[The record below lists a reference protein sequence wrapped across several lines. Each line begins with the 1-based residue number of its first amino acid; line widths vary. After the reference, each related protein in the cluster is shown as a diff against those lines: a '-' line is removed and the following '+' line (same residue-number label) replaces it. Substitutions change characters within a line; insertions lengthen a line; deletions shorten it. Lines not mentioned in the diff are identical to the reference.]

1 MCLSHLRLIMPENIE
16 IERRFLVD
24 GRGDKPW
31 RNAVDIR
38 KIVQYYLDSDD
49 IEFHESIIN
58 YRGVPLV
65 SISTEEFQ
73 ILTKTNHWVSRIRT
87 QNDVVILTL
96 KGKQQGIATTEL
108 EWVLPSMPNIS
119 RLEEHPRVEKTRY
132 CVNAGNGLIWEVDE
146 FEGVLAGLILA
157 EIELEDINQ
166 KFDFPEWIGIELTGL
181 KNWSNASLAT
191 TLLNA
196 EELKKTLQ
204 QR

>member
-1 MCLSHLRLIMPENIE
+1 MGNALAINTE

-31 RNAVDIR
+31 RSAVDIR
-38 KIVQYYLDSDD
+38 QITQYYLDSSD
-49 IEFHESIIN
+49 IEIHESVIN
-58 YRGVPLV
+58 YRSVPLV
-65 SISTEEFQ
+65 SISKEESN
-73 ILTKTNHWVSRIRT
+73 ILTKTEHWVSRIRI
-87 QNDVVILTL
+87 QNDTVILTM
-96 KGKQQGIATTEL
+96 KGKQKGIATTEL
-108 EWVLPSMPNIS
+108 EWVLSGLPNVHS
-119 RLEEHPRVEKTRY
+119 LDEHPCVEKTRY
-132 CVNAGNGLIWEVDE
+132 CVDAGNGLVWEVDE

-166 KFDFPEWIGIELTGL
+166 KFEFPEWIGIELTGL

-204 QR
+204 Q

>member
-204 QR
+204 QQ

>member
-1 MCLSHLRLIMPENIE
+1 MGNALAINTE

-31 RNAVDIR
+31 RNTVDIR
-38 KIVQYYLDSDD
+38 QITQYYLDSND
-49 IEFHESIIN
+49 IEFHELAID
-58 YRGVPLV
+58 YRGVSLV
-65 SISTEEFQ
+65 SISKEESN
-73 ILTKTNHWVSRIRT
+73 ILTKAEHWVSRIRI

-108 EWVLPSMPNIS
+108 EWILPDVPHVPG
-119 RLEEHPRVEKTRY
+119 LDEHPCVEKTRY
-132 CVNAGNGLIWEVDE
+132 CVNAGDGLVWEVDE

-166 KFDFPEWIGIELTGL
+166 KFEFPEWIGIELTGL

>member
-1 MCLSHLRLIMPENIE
+1 MAINTE

-31 RNAVDIR
+31 RNTVDIR
-38 KIVQYYLDSDD
+38 QITQYYLDSND
-49 IEFHESIIN
+49 IEFHDSIIN
-58 YRGVPLV
+58 YRGVSLV
-65 SISTEEFQ
+65 SISMEEFK
-73 ILTKTNHWVSRIRT
+73 ILTKTDPWVSRIRV
-87 QNDVVILTL
+87 QNDSVIFTL
-96 KGKQQGIATTEL
+96 KGKQHGVATTEL

-119 RLEEHPRVEKTRY
+119 GLEKHPYVEKTRY
-132 CVNAGNGLIWEVDE
+132 CISAGNGLIWEVDE

-157 EIELEDINQ
+157 EIELENISQ
-166 KFDFPEWIGIELTGL
+166 DFAIPQWIGIELTGL

>member
-1 MCLSHLRLIMPENIE
+1 MAINTE

-31 RNAVDIR
+31 RNTANIR
-38 KIVQYYLDSDD
+38 QITQYYLDSND
-49 IEFHESIIN
+49 IEFHELAID

-65 SISTEEFQ
+65 SISKEESN
-73 ILTKTNHWVSRIRT
+73 ILTKTEHWVSRIRI

-108 EWVLPSMPNIS
+108 EWVLSDVVNLPG
-119 RLEEHPRVEKTRY
+119 LEEHPRVEKTRY
-132 CVNAGNGLIWEVDE
+132 CVDAGNGLVWEVDE

-166 KFDFPEWIGIELTGL
+166 KFEFPEWIGIELTGL

>member
-1 MCLSHLRLIMPENIE
+1 MGNALAINTE

-38 KIVQYYLDSDD
+38 QITQYYLDSSD
-49 IEFHESIIN
+49 IKIHESVIN
-58 YRGVPLV
+58 YRSVPLA
-65 SISTEEFQ
+65 SISPEEFR
-73 ILTKTNHWVSRIRT
+73 ILTKTEHWVSRIRI
-87 QNDVVILTL
+87 QNDTVILTM
-96 KGKQQGIATTEL
+96 KGKQKGVATTEL
-108 EWVLPSMPNIS
+108 EWVLSGLPNVS
-119 RLEEHPRVEKTRY
+119 GLDEHPCVEKTRY
-132 CVNAGNGLIWEVDE
+132 CVNAGNELIWEVDE

-166 KFDFPEWIGIELTGL
+166 KFEFPEWIGIELTGL

-204 QR
+204 Q

>member
-1 MCLSHLRLIMPENIE
+1 MGNALAINTE

-38 KIVQYYLDSDD
+38 QITQYYLDSSD
-49 IEFHESIIN
+49 IKIHESVIN
-58 YRGVPLV
+58 YRSVPLA
-65 SISTEEFQ
+65 SISPEEFR
-73 ILTKTNHWVSRIRT
+73 ILTKTEHWVSRIRI
-87 QNDVVILTL
+87 QNDTVILTM
-96 KGKQQGIATTEL
+96 KGKQKGVATTEL
-108 EWVLPSMPNIS
+108 EWVLSGLPNVS
-119 RLEEHPRVEKTRY
+119 GLDEHPCVEKTRY
-132 CVNAGNGLIWEVDE
+132 CVNAGNELIWEVDE

-166 KFDFPEWIGIELTGL
+166 KFEFPKWIGIELTGL

-204 QR
+204 Q

>member
-1 MCLSHLRLIMPENIE
+1 MENTLAINTE

-31 RNAVDIR
+31 RNTVDIR
-38 KIVQYYLDSDD
+38 HITQYYLDSND
-49 IEFHESIIN
+49 IEFHESVIN
-58 YRGVPLV
+58 YRGVSLV
-65 SISTEEFQ
+65 SISAEEFQ
-73 ILTKTNHWVSRIRT
+73 ILTKTDHWVSRIRV
-87 QNDVVILTL
+87 QNDSVMFTL
-96 KGKQQGIATTEL
+96 KGKQLGISTTEL
-108 EWVLPSMPNIS
+108 EWVLSGLPNVQG
-119 RLEEHPRVEKTRY
+119 LDEHPCVEKTRY
-132 CVNAGNGLIWEVDE
+132 CVDATNGLIWEVDE

-157 EIELEDINQ
+157 EIELESISQDFDIPQ
-166 KFDFPEWIGIELTGL
+166 WIGIELTGL

>member
-1 MCLSHLRLIMPENIE
+1 MGIRLAINTE

-31 RNAVDIR
+31 RNTADIR
-38 KIVQYYLDSDD
+38 EITQYYLDSSD
-49 IEFHESIIN
+49 IEFHESVIN
-58 YRGVPLV
+58 YRSVPLV
-65 SISTEEFQ
+65 SISKEESH
-73 ILTKTNHWVSRIRT
+73 ILTKTEHWVSRIRI
-87 QNDVVILTL
+87 QNDAVIFTL

-108 EWVLPSMPNIS
+108 EWLLPSMPHIS
-119 RLEEHPRVEKTRY
+119 ELKKHPYVEKTRY

-166 KFDFPEWIGIELTGL
+166 NFDFPEWIGIELTGL

>member
-1 MCLSHLRLIMPENIE
+1 MAINTE

-24 GRGDKPW
+24 GRSNKPW
-31 RNAVDIR
+31 RNSTEKFQIA
-38 KIVQYYLDSDD
+38 QYYLDSKD
-49 IEFHESIIN
+49 IEFHDLAIN
-58 YRGVPLV
+58 YRGVSLV
-65 SISTEEFQ
+65 SISAEEFQ
-73 ILTKTNHWVSRIRT
+73 ILTKTDHWVSRVRI
-87 QNDVVILTL
+87 QNGSVIFTL
-96 KGKQQGIATTEL
+96 KGKPHDVATTEL

-119 RLEEHPRVEKTRY
+119 GLEEHPCVEKTRY

-166 KFDFPEWIGIELTGL
+166 KFDCPEWIGIELTGL

-204 QR
+204 QQ

>member
-1 MCLSHLRLIMPENIE
+1 LAINTE

-31 RNAVDIR
+31 RNTADIR
-38 KIVQYYLDSDD
+38 QITQYYLDSND
-49 IEFHESIIN
+49 IEFHELAID

-65 SISTEEFQ
+65 SISKEESN
-73 ILTKTNHWVSRIRT
+73 ILTKAEHWVSRIRI

-96 KGKQQGIATTEL
+96 KGKQKGIATIEL
-108 EWVLPSMPNIS
+108 EWVLSGLPNVHS
-119 RLEEHPRVEKTRY
+119 LDEHPCVQKTRY
-132 CVNAGNGLIWEVDE
+132 CVDAGDGLVWEVDE

-166 KFDFPEWIGIELTGL
+166 KFEFPEWIGIELTGL

-196 EELKKTLQ
+196 EELKKTLR

>member
-1 MCLSHLRLIMPENIE
+1 MGNRLAINTE

-31 RNAVDIR
+31 RNTADIR
-38 KIVQYYLDSDD
+38 EITQYYLDSSD
-49 IEFHESIIN
+49 IEFHESVIN
-58 YRGVPLV
+58 YRSVPLV
-65 SISTEEFQ
+65 SISKEESH
-73 ILTKTNHWVSRIRT
+73 IITKTEHWVSRIRI
-87 QNDVVILTL
+87 QNDLVIFTM
-96 KGKQQGIATTEL
+96 KGKQKGIATTEL
-108 EWVLPSMPNIS
+108 EWLLPSMPHIS
-119 RLEEHPRVEKTRY
+119 ELEQHPCVEKTRY

-166 KFDFPEWIGIELTGL
+166 KFEFPEWIGIELTGL

>member
-1 MCLSHLRLIMPENIE
+1 MGNALAINTE

-38 KIVQYYLDSDD
+38 QITQYYLDSSD
-49 IEFHESIIN
+49 IKIHESVIN
-58 YRGVPLV
+58 YRSVPLA
-65 SISTEEFQ
+65 SISPEEFR
-73 ILTKTNHWVSRIRT
+73 ILTKTEHWVSRIRI
-87 QNDVVILTL
+87 QNDTVILTM
-96 KGKQQGIATTEL
+96 KGKQKGIATTEL
-108 EWVLPSMPNIS
+108 EWVLSGLPNVHS
-119 RLEEHPRVEKTRY
+119 LDEHPCVEKTRY
-132 CVNAGNGLIWEVDE
+132 CVNAGNELIWEVDE

-166 KFDFPEWIGIELTGL
+166 KFEFPKWIGIELTGL

-204 QR
+204 Q

>member
-1 MCLSHLRLIMPENIE
+1 MGNVLAINTE

-31 RNAVDIR
+31 RNTVDIR
-38 KIVQYYLDSDD
+38 QITQYYLDSND
-49 IEFHESIIN
+49 IEFHELAID

-65 SISTEEFQ
+65 SISKEESN
-73 ILTKTNHWVSRIRT
+73 ILTKAEHWVSRIRI

-96 KGKQQGIATTEL
+96 KGKQKGIATIEL
-108 EWVLPSMPNIS
+108 EWVLSGLPNVHS
-119 RLEEHPRVEKTRY
+119 LDEHPCVQKTRY
-132 CVNAGNGLIWEVDE
+132 CVDAGDGLVWEVDE

-166 KFDFPEWIGIELTGL
+166 KFEFPEWIGIELTGL

>member
-1 MCLSHLRLIMPENIE
+1 MAINTE

-31 RNAVDIR
+31 RNTADIR
-38 KIVQYYLDSDD
+38 EITQYYLDSSD
-49 IEFHESIIN
+49 IEFHESVIN
-58 YRGVPLV
+58 YRSVPLV
-65 SISTEEFQ
+65 SISKEESH
-73 ILTKTNHWVSRIRT
+73 ILTKTEHWVSRIRI
-87 QNDVVILTL
+87 QNDLVIFTM
-96 KGKQQGIATTEL
+96 KGKQKGIATIEL
-108 EWVLPSMPNIS
+108 EWVLSSVPNIS
-119 RLEEHPRVEKTRY
+119 ELEQHPCVEKTRY

-166 KFDFPEWIGIELTGL
+166 KFEFPEWIGIELTGL
-181 KNWSNASLAT
+181 KSWSNASLAT

>member
-1 MCLSHLRLIMPENIE
+1 MGNALAINTE

-31 RNAVDIR
+31 RNDVDIR
-38 KIVQYYLDSDD
+38 QITQYYLNAND
-49 IEFHESIIN
+49 IEFHELAID
-58 YRGVPLV
+58 YRGVPMV
-65 SISTEEFQ
+65 SISEEESN
-73 ILTKTNHWVSRIRT
+73 ILTKTEHWVSRIRI
-87 QNDVVILTL
+87 QNDVVVLTL
-96 KGKQQGIATTEL
+96 KGKQKGISTTEL
-108 EWVLPSMPNIS
+108 EWVLSGMPNVS
-119 RLEEHPRVEKTRY
+119 GLEEHPCVEKTRY
-132 CVNAGNGLIWEVDE
+132 CVNAGNGLVWEVDE

-166 KFDFPEWIGIELTGL
+166 NFDFPEWIGIELTGL

-204 QR
+204 QQ

>member
-1 MCLSHLRLIMPENIE
+1 LAINTE

-31 RNAVDIR
+31 RNTADIR
-38 KIVQYYLDSDD
+38 EITQYYLDSSD
-49 IEFHESIIN
+49 IEFHESVIN
-58 YRGVPLV
+58 YRSVPLV
-65 SISTEEFQ
+65 SISKEESH
-73 ILTKTNHWVSRIRT
+73 IITKTEHWVSRIRI
-87 QNDVVILTL
+87 QNDLVIFTM
-96 KGKQQGIATTEL
+96 KGKQKGIATTEL
-108 EWVLPSMPNIS
+108 EWLLPSMPHIS
-119 RLEEHPRVEKTRY
+119 ELEQHPCVEKTRY

-166 KFDFPEWIGIELTGL
+166 KFEFPEWIGIELTGL

>member
-1 MCLSHLRLIMPENIE
+1 MGNALAINTE

-31 RNAVDIR
+31 RNTVDILQ
-38 KIVQYYLDSDD
+38 ITQYYLDSND
-49 IEFHESIIN
+49 IEFHELAID

-65 SISTEEFQ
+65 SISKEESN
-73 ILTKTNHWVSRIRT
+73 ILTKAEHWVSRIRI

-96 KGKQQGIATTEL
+96 KGKQKGIATIEL
-108 EWVLPSMPNIS
+108 EWVLSGLPNVHS
-119 RLEEHPRVEKTRY
+119 LDEHPCVEKTRY
-132 CVNAGNGLIWEVDE
+132 CVNAGDGLVWEVDE

-166 KFDFPEWIGIELTGL
+166 KFEFPEWIGIELTGL

>member
-1 MCLSHLRLIMPENIE
+1 MAINTE

-38 KIVQYYLDSDD
+38 QITQYYLDSND
-49 IEFHESIIN
+49 IGFHESVIN
-58 YRGVPLV
+58 YRGVSLV
-65 SISTEEFQ
+65 SISTIEFQ
-73 ILTKTNHWVSRIRT
+73 ILKKTDHWVSRIRI

-108 EWVLPSMPNIS
+108 EWVLSDVVNLPG
-119 RLEEHPRVEKTRY
+119 LEEHPCVEKTRY
-132 CVNAGNGLIWEVDE
+132 CVDAGNGLVWEVDE

-157 EIELEDINQ
+157 EIELVDITQ

>member
-1 MCLSHLRLIMPENIE
+1 MGNALAINTE

-38 KIVQYYLDSDD
+38 QITQYYLDSND
-49 IEFHESIIN
+49 IEFHESVIN
-58 YRGVPLV
+58 YRSIPLV
-65 SISTEEFQ
+65 SISSEEFH
-73 ILTKTNHWVSRIRT
+73 ILTKLEHWVSRIRM
-87 QNDVVILTL
+87 QNDTVILTM
-96 KGKQQGIATTEL
+96 KGKQKGIATTEL
-108 EWVLPSMPNIS
+108 EWVLSCMPNVS
-119 RLEEHPRVEKTRY
+119 DLEKHPCVEKTRY
-132 CVNAGNGLIWEVDE
+132 CVNAGNGLVWEVDE

-196 EELKKTLQ
+196 EELKKTL
-204 QR
+204 R

>member
-146 FEGVLAGLILA
+146 FEGVIAGLILA

>member
-1 MCLSHLRLIMPENIE
+1 MAINTE

-31 RNAVDIR
+31 RNTVDIR
-38 KIVQYYLDSDD
+38 QITQYYLDSSD
-49 IEFHESIIN
+49 IETYESVIN
-58 YRGVPLV
+58 YRGVSLV

-73 ILTKTNHWVSRIRT
+73 ILTKTDHWVSRVRI
-87 QNDVVILTL
+87 QNGSVIFTL
-96 KGKQQGIATTEL
+96 KGKQQGVATTEL

-119 RLEEHPRVEKTRY
+119 RLEEHPCVEKTRY
-132 CVNAGNGLIWEVDE
+132 CVDAGNGLVWEVDE

-157 EIELEDINQ
+157 EIELEDITQ

-196 EELKKTLQ
+196 EELKKTLL

>member
-1 MCLSHLRLIMPENIE
+1 MAINTE

-24 GRGDKPW
+24 GRSNKPW
-31 RNAVDIR
+31 RNSTEKFQIA
-38 KIVQYYLDSDD
+38 QYYLDSND
-49 IEFHESIIN
+49 IKFHELAIN
-58 YRGVPLV
+58 YRGVSLV

-73 ILTKTNHWVSRIRT
+73 ILTKTDHWVSRVRI
-87 QNDVVILTL
+87 QNGSVIFTL
-96 KGKQQGIATTEL
+96 KGKQHGVATTEL
-108 EWVLPSMPNIS
+108 EWVLPSVPNIS
-119 RLEEHPRVEKTRY
+119 GLEEHPCVEKTRY

-166 KFDFPEWIGIELTGL
+166 NFDFPEWIGIELTGL

-204 QR
+204 QQ

>member
-1 MCLSHLRLIMPENIE
+1 MAINTE

-31 RNAVDIR
+31 RNTADIR
-38 KIVQYYLDSDD
+38 EITQYYLDSSD
-49 IEFHESIIN
+49 IEFHESVIN
-58 YRGVPLV
+58 YRSVPLV
-65 SISTEEFQ
+65 SISKEESH
-73 ILTKTNHWVSRIRT
+73 IITKTEHWVSRIRV
-87 QNDVVILTL
+87 QNDLVIFTM
-96 KGKQQGIATTEL
+96 KGKQKGIATTEL
-108 EWVLPSMPNIS
+108 EWLLPSMPHIS
-119 RLEEHPRVEKTRY
+119 ELEQHPCVEKTRY

-166 KFDFPEWIGIELTGL
+166 KFEFPEWIGIELTGL

>member
-1 MCLSHLRLIMPENIE
+1 MAINTE

-31 RNAVDIR
+31 RNTADIR
-38 KIVQYYLDSDD
+38 EITQYYLDSSD
-49 IEFHESIIN
+49 IEFHESVIN
-58 YRGVPLV
+58 YRSVPLV
-65 SISTEEFQ
+65 SISKEESH
-73 ILTKTNHWVSRIRT
+73 ILTKTEHWVSRIRIE
-87 QNDVVILTL
+87 NDLVIFTM
-96 KGKQQGIATTEL
+96 KGKQKGIATIEL
-108 EWVLPSMPNIS
+108 EWVLSSVPNIS
-119 RLEEHPRVEKTRY
+119 ELEQHPCVEKTRY

-157 EIELEDINQ
+157 EIELKDINQ
-166 KFDFPEWIGIELTGL
+166 KFEFPEWIGIELTGL

-196 EELKKTLQ
+196 EELKRTLQ

>member
-1 MCLSHLRLIMPENIE
+1 MENALAINTE

-31 RNAVDIR
+31 RNTVDIR
-38 KIVQYYLDSDD
+38 HITQYYLDSND
-49 IEFHESIIN
+49 IEFHEAVIN
-58 YRGVPLV
+58 YRGASLV

-73 ILTKTNHWVSRIRT
+73 ILTKTNHWVSRIRL
-87 QNDVVILTL
+87 QNDSVIFTL
-96 KGKQQGIATTEL
+96 KGKQHGVATTEL
-108 EWVLPSMPNIS
+108 EWVLPSLPNITG
-119 RLEEHPRVEKTRY
+119 LEEHPCVEKIRY
-132 CVNAGNGLIWEVDE
+132 CINAGNGLIWEVDE

-157 EIELEDINQ
+157 EIELESISQDFDIPQ
-166 KFDFPEWIGIELTGL
+166 WIGIELTGL

-196 EELKKTLQ
+196 EELKKTLL

>member
-1 MCLSHLRLIMPENIE
+1 MGNALAINTE

-38 KIVQYYLDSDD
+38 QITQYYLDSND
-49 IEFHESIIN
+49 IEFHESVIN
-58 YRGVPLV
+58 YRSIPLV
-65 SISTEEFQ
+65 SISSEEFH
-73 ILTKTNHWVSRIRT
+73 ILTKLEHWVSRIRI
-87 QNDVVILTL
+87 QNDTVILTM
-96 KGKQQGIATTEL
+96 KGKQKGIATTEL
-108 EWVLPSMPNIS
+108 EWVLSGMPNVS
-119 RLEEHPRVEKTRY
+119 GLEKHPCVEKTRY
-132 CVNAGNGLIWEVDE
+132 CVNAGNGLVWEVDE

-204 QR
+204 QQ

>member
-1 MCLSHLRLIMPENIE
+1 LAINTE

-31 RNAVDIR
+31 RNTVDIR
-38 KIVQYYLDSDD
+38 QIAQYYLDSDD
-49 IEFHESIIN
+49 FEFHESAIN
-58 YRGVPLV
+58 YRSVPLV

-73 ILTKTNHWVSRIRT
+73 ILTKTDHWVSRVRI
-87 QNDVVILTL
+87 QNGSVIFTL
-96 KGKQQGIATTEL
+96 KGKQQGVATTEL

-119 RLEEHPRVEKTRY
+119 RLEEHPCVEKTRY
-132 CVNAGNGLIWEVDE
+132 CVDAGNGLVWEVDE

-157 EIELEDINQ
+157 EIELEDITQ

-196 EELKKTLQ
+196 EELKKTLL

>member
-1 MCLSHLRLIMPENIE
+1 MGNRLAINTE

-31 RNAVDIR
+31 RNTADIR
-38 KIVQYYLDSDD
+38 EITQYYLDSSD
-49 IEFHESIIN
+49 IEFHELVIN
-58 YRGVPLV
+58 YRSVPLV
-65 SISTEEFQ
+65 SISKEESH
-73 ILTKTNHWVSRIRT
+73 ILTKTEHWVSRIRI
-87 QNDVVILTL
+87 QNDLVIFTM
-96 KGKQQGIATTEL
+96 KGKQKGIATIEL
-108 EWVLPSMPNIS
+108 EWVLSSVPNIS
-119 RLEEHPRVEKTRY
+119 ELEQHPCVEKTRY

-166 KFDFPEWIGIELTGL
+166 KFEFPEWIGIELTGL
-181 KNWSNASLAT
+181 KSWSNASLAT

>member
-1 MCLSHLRLIMPENIE
+1 MGNALAINTE

-31 RNAVDIR
+31 RNTVDIR
-38 KIVQYYLDSDD
+38 QITQYYLDSSD
-49 IEFHESIIN
+49 IETYESVIN
-58 YRGVPLV
+58 YRGVSLV

-73 ILTKTNHWVSRIRT
+73 ILTKTDHWVSRVRI
-87 QNDVVILTL
+87 QNGSVIFTL
-96 KGKQQGIATTEL
+96 KGKQQGVATTEL

-119 RLEEHPRVEKTRY
+119 RLEEHPCVEKTRY
-132 CVNAGNGLIWEVDE
+132 CVDAGNGLVWEVDE

-157 EIELEDINQ
+157 EIELEDITQ

-196 EELKKTLQ
+196 EELKKTLL

>member
-1 MCLSHLRLIMPENIE
+1 MGNALAINTE

-38 KIVQYYLDSDD
+38 QITQYYLDSND
-49 IEFHESIIN
+49 IEFHESVIN
-58 YRGVPLV
+58 YRSIPLV
-65 SISTEEFQ
+65 SISSEEFH
-73 ILTKTNHWVSRIRT
+73 ILTKLEHWVSRIRM
-87 QNDVVILTL
+87 QNDTVILTM
-96 KGKQQGIATTEL
+96 KGKQKGIATTEL
-108 EWVLPSMPNIS
+108 EWVLSGMPNVS
-119 RLEEHPRVEKTRY
+119 GLEKHPCVEKTRY
-132 CVNAGNGLIWEVDE
+132 CVNAGNGLVWEVDE

-196 EELKKTLQ
+196 EELKKTL
-204 QR
+204 R